1 MTTKRQAAISRALA
15 SLAPMMPL
23 EDALSVKA
31 LVARRHMR
39 ALPADRAVWLAMV
52 THIRHTRTDYD
63 NLLADGYDRD
73 AARFFVIED
82 INDVLRQWQATR
94 LLDQHDDIDE
104 PPNAP
109 ARGASLKGMD

>member
-15 SLAPMMPL
+15 GLAPMMPL

-39 ALPADRAVWLAMV
+39 VLPADRAVWLAMV

-94 LLDQHDDIDE
+94 LLDPNEEIE
-104 PPNAP
+104 VPSNAP
-109 ARGASLKGMD
+109 VRGASLKGKR